1 MRAAD
6 RPNRQ
11 QSGGAGSQDAIPDIS
26 DFSSWAVLILPSEKI
41 LLLAFLDEL
50 LIVIAPLVY
59 VEACFHKEHTSY
71 FSQFF

>member
-26 DFSSWAVLILPSEKI
+26 DFGSWAVLILPSEKI
-41 LLLAFLDEL
+41 LLFAFLDEL
-50 LIVIAPLVY
+50 RTQRLASTWSTRRISP
-59 VEACFHKEHTSY
+59 S
-71 FSQFF
+71 FSEPMQH